1 MKLVVKSRKKI
12 RRIKLMAFSLAW
24 SWFVFPYNIIR
35 EKLSRFTFLTESY
48 NDTDFYGVEILERGI
63 MD

>member
-1 MKLVVKSRKKI
+1 
-12 RRIKLMAFSLAW
+12 MAFSLAW

-48 NDTDFYGVEILERGI
+48 NDTDFYGVEILVRGI